1 LYLLKNYFLSVGP
14 FDIST
19 ESFLS
24 LLSFHPKFSLSP
36 SHFLSVLS
44 ALSSFFALSVVGV
57 AGVGLVLRWLGLP
70 AWAWACRR
78 GGGSSVVGFSV
89 DFVLILSVCVLILCI
104 GVEVGFGLILCLF
117 VYWG

>member
-36 SHFLSVLS
+36 SHFLS
-44 ALSSFFALSVVGV
+44 ALSSLFALSVVGL

-70 AWAWACRR
+70 TWGWFF
-78 GGGSSVVGFSV
+78 GGGWLIRWVG
-89 DFVLILSVCVLILCI
+89 
-104 GVEVGFGLILCLF
+104 
-117 VYWG
+117 